1 MPSTE
6 MQNPLLSE
14 WAGALELPPF
24 EAIRP
29 DHFRPAFDRA
39 LADHRAEIDAIAENP
54 APPDFENTIAA
65 LERSGRRLERVAG
78 VFFVL
83 AGADTSDEIEAI
95 ERDIS
100 PLLARHNNALYL
112 NRALYSR
119 IADLYD
125 RRDTLSLDAEQ
136 ARVLERYHTRFV
148 RSGAALDKKA
158 QDRLAAINERLASVG
173 TQFGQNVL
181 ADEKSFVMVL
191 EESDLAGLPDFA
203 RVAARAAADERGHP
217 GKYVITLARSSIETF
232 LQFSARRDLR
242 EKAFQAWI
250 SRGENGG
257 ATDNRALIAEMV
269 ALRAERAKLLG
280 FANFA
285 DYRLDDQM
293 AKTPQAARQLLD
305 EVWGRALTKAAVERD
320 ALQAMI
326 AEEGGNFA
334 LAPHDWRYY
343 TEKLRKARY
352 DLDEA
357 EIKPYFQLDK
367 MIEAAFETARRL
379 FGLSFKRVDA
389 ALYHPDARAWNVTDA
404 QGRHVALFIGDYFAR
419 PSKHSGA
426 WMTSLR
432 DQEKLTGN
440 IRPIVLNI
448 CNFSKPAAGE
458 PALLSFDDARTLF
471 HEFGHAL
478 HGMLSDVTYP
488 LIAGTAVPSDFVE
501 LPSQLYEHW
510 LEVPEILQK
519 YALHASTGEP
529 MPKALL
535 DRLLATRTFNQGFA
549 TIEYTACALVDLDLH
564 SLPDATALD
573 VAAFERKD
581 LERIAMP
588 PEIVMR
594 HRLPHFQHLFSG
606 GGYAAGYYSY
616 MWSEVLDADAFAA
629 FEETGN
635 AFDPATAKRLRD
647 YVYSA
652 GNRRD
657 PADAYKAFR
666 GRLPTVDA
674 LLKKRGLVEV
684 HGAVFNRL
692 AGGCLLK
699 TGKPNDLAQCGPSPR
714 CCGRAACGRRRG
726 RARDPCR
733 RRQCHRSD
741 ARNGCVHRGGLSA
754 HEPHWRRRF
763 LAGPGAVRP
772 RAGADGRRSGR
783 RQGDTAALS

>member
-1 MPSTE
+1 
-6 MQNPLLSE
+6 MQNPLVSE

-24 EAIRP
+24 ETIKP
-29 DHFRPAFDRA
+29 EHFRPAFDQA
-39 LADHRAEIDAIAENP
+39 LAGHRAEIEAIAENP
-54 APPDFENTIAA
+54 EPPDFENTIAA
-65 LERSGRRLERVAG
+65 LERGGRTLERVAN

-83 AGADTSDEIEAI
+83 AGADTSDQIEAI
-95 ERDIS
+95 ERDVS

-112 NRALYSR
+112 NRALFSR
-119 IADLYD
+119 IDDLYA
-125 RRDTLSLDAEQ
+125 RRGASSLDAEQ
-136 ARVLERYHTRFV
+136 TRVLERYHTRFV
-148 RSGAALDKKA
+148 RSGAALERPA
-158 QDRLAAINERLASVG
+158 QDRLAAVNECLASLG

-181 ADEKSFVMVL
+181 ADEKSFTMVL
-191 EESDLAGLPDFA
+191 EEGDLAGLPEFA
-203 RVAARAAADERGHP
+203 RAAARAAADERGHP
-217 GKYVITLARSSIETF
+217 GKYAITLARSSIETF
-232 LQFSARRDLR
+232 LQFSSRRDLR

-250 SRGENGG
+250 ARGENGG

-269 ALRAERAKLLG
+269 TLRAERAKLLG

-293 AKTPQAARQLLD
+293 AKTPQAARKLLD
-305 EVWGRALTKAAVERD
+305 EVWGRALTKAAVERE

-326 AEEGGNFA
+326 AEEGGNFS

-367 MIEAAFETARRL
+367 MIEAAFETSRRL

-389 ALYHPDARAWNVTDA
+389 ALYHPDARAWNVVDA
-404 QGRHVALFIGDYFAR
+404 QGRQVALFIGDYFAR

-432 DQEKLTGN
+432 DQEKLTGD

-448 CNFSKPAAGE
+448 CNFSKPSVGE

-488 LIAGTAVPSDFVE
+488 LLAGTAVPSDFVE

-510 LEVPEILQK
+510 LEVPSVLQK
-519 YALHASTGEP
+519 YALHARTGEP
-529 MPKALL
+529 IPKALL

-549 TIEYTACALVDLDLH
+549 TVEYTACALVDLDLH
-564 SLPDATALD
+564 SLPDSGALD

-635 AFDPATAKRLRD
+635 AFDPETAKRLRD

-674 LLKKRGLVEV
+674 LLKKRGLV
-684 HGAVFNRL
+684 
-692 AGGCLLK
+692 
-699 TGKPNDLAQCGPSPR
+699 
-714 CCGRAACGRRRG
+714 
-726 RARDPCR
+726 
-733 RRQCHRSD
+733 D
-741 ARNGCVHRGGLSA
+741 APTIS
-754 HEPHWRRRF
+754 
-763 LAGPGAVRP
+763 
-772 RAGADGRRSGR
+772 RSG
-783 RQGDTAALS
+783 